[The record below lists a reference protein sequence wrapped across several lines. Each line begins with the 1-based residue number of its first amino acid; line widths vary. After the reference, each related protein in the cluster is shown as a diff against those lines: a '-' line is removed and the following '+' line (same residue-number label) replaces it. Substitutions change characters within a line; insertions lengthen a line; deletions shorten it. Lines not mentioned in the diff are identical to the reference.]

1 MGKLV
6 LEIPGTIDMKL
17 KTRNISEAIK
27 KLTHLRKTNTKQ
39 KNILKEIG
47 KFKGIAKY
55 REMER
60 PKDEWYYQ

>member
-6 LEIPGTIDMKL
+6 LEIPGMIDMKL
-17 KTRNISEAIK
+17 KTRNISEAIR
-27 KLTHLRKTNTKQ
+27 KLTHLRKTDSKQ
-39 KNILKEIG
+39 KNIFKGIR